1 MKVGR
6 LETIKY
12 DGMLTIC
19 TGASRKTKIW
29 KQKKML
35 WSELVKRLSQ
45 TKRTSETQAEYFR
58 LGKARQDEIKDVG
71 GFVGG
76 ELQNGRRTAL
86 TTLNRTIITLD
97 ADFADKNFWDNVINI
112 FDNAICVYS
121 THKHTAESPRLRL
134 VIPLDRAVSPDEY
147 QAISR
152 KVAEKIGIDSFDD
165 TTYQPHRLMYFPSTS
180 SDAEFFFQVQDGEFL
195 NADKILAEYDDW
207 QDQSTWARSARS
219 VEKVQHELKKVEDP
233 LTKKGIIGALCRAY
247 TISEVINT
255 FLADVYEECG
265 ENRYTYKAGSSSGG
279 AIVYEDKWLYSFHAT
294 DPCSLQLCNA
304 FDLLRIHKF
313 GANDENKSTDD
324 TTKLPSFNKAL
335 EFCSNDKKTKILMT
349 QEGYEEV
356 KSDFDNLDDD
366 DSWRGNLQLNEKT
379 GKILPTR
386 KNIRI
391 ILEND
396 PRLKNCLGYDLF
408 SQRIAITRPLFWQD
422 KNEPKKYWEDN
433 DDAQLRYYLET
444 CYGIDNVKKIDDE
457 VLSVAHINSFH
468 KVREYLNGLVWDGK
482 KRLNTFF
489 IDYLGAINNDY
500 VQTVTRKMLV
510 AAVGRVMKPGIKWD
524 NMLVLIGPQG
534 IGKSELLTRLGK
546 DWFSDS
552 LSDLQGKEAYEQL
565 RGYWILE
572 LSELEAMKK
581 AEVASAKKFISKKVD
596 SFRVSYGKR
605 TQDFPRQCV
614 FFGTTNEK
622 VFLKDPTG
630 NRRFFPV
637 TVGLNKPTKSIF
649 FDENLDSE
657 IDQVWAEAVTLWKA
671 AETLWIGREMEL
683 VAKKVQEQ
691 HTEENSLV
699 GMLED
704 YLEKEIPTD
713 WYGRSKNYRIS
724 YITNNGDFNAV
735 DEVKLMKRNKVCT
748 AEVWCE
754 MLNGDMKKFAPAESK
769 KINTALSKLTDWV
782 ETEDKIQFGTD
793 YGLQKA
799 FVRKV
804 DDDDDSIFD

>member
-1 MKVGR
+1 M
-6 LETIKY
+6 ETIKY

-233 LTKKGIIGALCRAY
+233 LTKKGIIGAFCRAY

-304 FDLLRIHKF
+304 FDLLRIHK
-313 GANDENKSTDD
+313 
-324 TTKLPSFNKAL
+324 
-335 EFCSNDKKTKILMT
+335 
-349 QEGYEEV
+349 
-356 KSDFDNLDDD
+356 
-366 DSWRGNLQLNEKT
+366 
-379 GKILPTR
+379 
-386 KNIRI
+386 
-391 ILEND
+391 
-396 PRLKNCLGYDLF
+396 
-408 SQRIAITRPLFWQD
+408 
-422 KNEPKKYWEDN
+422 
-433 DDAQLRYYLET
+433 
-444 CYGIDNVKKIDDE
+444 
-457 VLSVAHINSFH
+457 
-468 KVREYLNGLVWDGK
+468 
-482 KRLNTFF
+482 
-489 IDYLGAINNDY
+489 
-500 VQTVTRKMLV
+500 
-510 AAVGRVMKPGIKWD
+510 
-524 NMLVLIGPQG
+524 
-534 IGKSELLTRLGK
+534 
-546 DWFSDS
+546 
-552 LSDLQGKEAYEQL
+552 
-565 RGYWILE
+565 
-572 LSELEAMKK
+572 
-581 AEVASAKKFISKKVD
+581 
-596 SFRVSYGKR
+596 
-605 TQDFPRQCV
+605 
-614 FFGTTNEK
+614 
-622 VFLKDPTG
+622 
-630 NRRFFPV
+630 
-637 TVGLNKPTKSIF
+637 
-649 FDENLDSE
+649 
-657 IDQVWAEAVTLWKA
+657 
-671 AETLWIGREMEL
+671 
-683 VAKKVQEQ
+683 
-691 HTEENSLV
+691 
-699 GMLED
+699 
-704 YLEKEIPTD
+704 
-713 WYGRSKNYRIS
+713 
-724 YITNNGDFNAV
+724 
-735 DEVKLMKRNKVCT
+735 
-748 AEVWCE
+748 
-754 MLNGDMKKFAPAESK
+754 
-769 KINTALSKLTDWV
+769 
-782 ETEDKIQFGTD
+782 
-793 YGLQKA
+793 
-799 FVRKV
+799 
-804 DDDDDSIFD
+804 